1 MIEFIL
7 EYLERNSVYAFNNEE
22 QQKIE
27 DGIKLYLLE
36 NGISDEDTGEY
47 YKQYTT
53 RHLQAVNR
61 KDLKEYFEN
70 YLSISGV
77 NQIVIEY
84 THDGTI
90 SEDRIVELRKLMSV
104 LYESGLNDRYVPANE
119 VKQILG

>member
-70 YLSISGV
+70 YPSISGV

-84 THDGTI
+84 NHDGTI

>member
-70 YLSISGV
+70 YPSISGV

>member
-1 MIEFIL
+1 M
-7 EYLERNSVYAFNNEE
+7 
-22 QQKIE
+22 
-27 DGIKLYLLE
+27 
-36 NGISDEDTGEY
+36 
-47 YKQYTT
+47 
-53 RHLQAVNR
+53 
-61 KDLKEYFEN
+61 KEYFEN
-70 YLSISGV
+70 YPSISGV

>member
-27 DGIKLYLLE
+27 HGIKLYLLE

-70 YLSISGV
+70 YPSISGV